1 MQRTALVGCA
11 HIHTPG
17 FVRRLNNREDIEVRS
32 VWDHDRA
39 RAEKCAAELNA
50 TQVADVNAIWSDPDI
65 DAVVICAETNLHEAL
80 VLAAA
85 AARQTPLR

>member
-39 RAEKCAAELNA
+39 RAEKMRRRA
-50 TQVADVNAIWSDPDI
+50 
-65 DAVVICAETNLHEAL
+65 
-80 VLAAA
+80 
-85 AARQTPLR
+85 